1 MTNPTQLLYHGTS
14 FSNSTL
20 IEQQGLLPKNYD
32 KVYLTTD
39 IRVAYN
45 YAKSRNDQPVIC
57 IVDAPQ
63 MVKDGFTFDHN
74 NTYAEWTTDSVPEK
88 YLIQLLIEDES
99 DLDAVAFCV
108 S

>member
-14 FSNSTL
+14 FGNSTL

-45 YAKSRNDQPVIC
+45 C
-57 IVDAPQ
+57 
-63 MVKDGFTFDHN
+63 
-74 NTYAEWTTDSVPEK
+74 
-88 YLIQLLIEDES
+88 
-99 DLDAVAFCV
+99 
-108 S
+108 